1 MLLKSENFH
10 FLQRNRPSKVAAD
23 SYYSLNEQLLSDF
36 LTSYKTRIFIFL
48 LFGVDHFLFPSFQSD
63 LACLE
68 SKSSTLECE
77 HRRLTSKL
85 LDVEKRLQTTEKEL
99 DEEKQKRKSETEI
112 LAKKLAELSKQV
124 F

>member
-1 MLLKSENFH
+1 M
-10 FLQRNRPSKVAAD
+10 
-23 SYYSLNEQLLSDF
+23 
-36 LTSYKTRIFIFL
+36 

-68 SKSSTLECE
+68 SKSSTLESE

-124 F
+124 FKDRLKLLNSPHRSDGFIL

>member
-68 SKSSTLECE
+68 SKSSTLESE

>member
-1 MLLKSENFH
+1 MVLKSENFH

-23 SYYSLNEQLLSDF
+23 SHYSLNEQLLSDF
-36 LTSYKTRIFIFL
+36 LTSYKTRIFIL
-48 LFGVDHFLFPSFQSD
+48 LVFGVDHFLFPSFQSD

-68 SKSSTLECE
+68 SKSSTLESE